1 MRFDTLQ
8 SSINKLT
15 KLDAIAARGGPL
27 EPIPGGVYQINK
39 KMLSAYTSSKYANH
53 ASNLAALIA
62 DKISNN
68 FDVPSF
74 IVDPITTDEFI
85 DIAKISGVPGIERK
99 SRSHALNIRYCAH
112 KASLEIGVNVAD
124 TKFIVAHLGSGFSIA
139 AVDGGKII
147 DVNDA
152 LLGMGP
158 FSIERAG
165 SLPLTGILDKIYN
178 SGHSR
183 KYIEK
188 VFSKESGLKGY
199 LGTNQF
205 TDIELSIKKG
215 DKKAELIVDAIV
227 YQIVKEIGSL
237 HATFSGETT
246 SIIFTGGLSNSV
258 LLINNLNKY
267 LSFIQP
273 HIIYPGSFELE
284 ALSSGAL
291 RVLQGKEKAKKY
303 KW

>member
-1 MRFDTLQ
+1 MRFYTLQ
-8 SSINKLT
+8 SSINKIT

-85 DIAKISGVPGIERK
+85 NIAKISGVPGIERK
-99 SRSHALNIRYCAH
+99 SRSHALNIKYCAH
-112 KASLEIGVNVAD
+112 KASSEIGVNVAD

-178 SGHSR
+178 GGHNR

-215 DKKAELIVDAIV
+215 DKKSELIVDAIV

-246 SIIFTGGLSNSV
+246 AIIFTGGLSNSV

-273 HIIYPGSFELE
+273 HIIYAGSFELE

-291 RVLQGKEKAKKY
+291 RVLQGKEKAKQY
-303 KW
+303 K